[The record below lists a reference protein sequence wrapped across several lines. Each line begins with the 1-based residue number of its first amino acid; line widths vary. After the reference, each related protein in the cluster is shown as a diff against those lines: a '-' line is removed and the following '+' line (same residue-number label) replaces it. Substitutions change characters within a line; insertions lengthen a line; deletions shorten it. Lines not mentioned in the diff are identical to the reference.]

1 MSQAKNNVCII
12 DINGE
17 DPITDKLSLEELQI
31 YQDPHGKSKVKI
43 ILFRRNIYHWT
54 DLEQIY
60 SIFDQV
66 RPVVLHLEFLL
77 PENPLTPKNIGK
89 YLKLSQRKIWMED
102 LFV

>member
-54 DLEQIY
+54 DLE
-60 SIFDQV
+60 
-66 RPVVLHLEFLL
+66 
-77 PENPLTPKNIGK
+77 
-89 YLKLSQRKIWMED
+89 
-102 LFV
+102 